1 MLIQEKGADFIAR
14 VARSSIILFFIAL
27 VHVCIGGLHG
37 EKNRKILAFKDL
49 LIALT
54 TGWMQKSCIWREWLV
69 FSIFYC

>member
-1 MLIQEKGADFIAR
+1 MWIQEKGADFIAR

-54 TGWMQKSCIWREWLV
+54 TG
-69 FSIFYC
+69 